1 MRGRPFLFT
10 LLPHPPRRALA
21 QDVTVFGDLVR
32 EATEALTRVTYGAD
46 GPTTVAASAA
56 AGRTKEDE
64 SVRDPLYPWPASD
77 DGSTPASRLDDLVEW
92 AYSRGLRGGGGFELP
107 DAEKTGSHSGSWRRP
122 WDDQYA
128 PVGDKALFE
137 GSTFRYPG
145 GINVRGLAASRDVR
159 RGEVIAR
166 RGLSSGL
173 APSPDDR
180 PKSKKACILFKTQF
194 SCIPP
199 RLFYIYI

>member
-56 AGRTKEDE
+56 AGRTKEDK

-107 DAEKTGSHSGSWRRP
+107 DRGSRRRP

-128 PVGDKALFE
+128 PVWDKALFE
-137 GSTFRYPG
+137 GSTFRSRWDQREEP
-145 GINVRGLAASRDVR
+145 RGVSRRERGADQGMATQRAVSRVVSVGSRWGSR
-159 RGEVIAR
+159 R
-166 RGLSSGL
+166 
-173 APSPDDR
+173 
-180 PKSKKACILFKTQF
+180 
-194 SCIPP
+194 P
-199 RLFYIYI
+199 RLPVPPADL